1 MSRTWQVVLG
11 SPVNRRDILGIV
23 RTCREEVGR
32 TFNKQYESAISRFL
46 VDASAGRIYLIDVR
60 GVPAGYASVS
70 FQQSVSWGGRLAVLE
85 ELQLLKTYE
94 GQGLAQRV
102 LRAIIGDLENFGPD
116 VVVAYVKEDDP
127 LAAVYEIEGFSR
139 TALIR
144 YSDQESDETC

>member
-11 SPVNRRDILGIV
+11 SPVNRRDILSIV

-46 VDASAGRIYLIDVR
+46 VDASVGRIYLIDVR
-60 GVPAGYASVS
+60 GNPAGYASVS
-70 FQQSVSWGGRLAVLE
+70 FQQSVSWGGQLAVLE
-85 ELQLLKTYE
+85 EFQLLKAYE

-127 LAAVYEIEGFSR
+127 LAAVCEIEGFSG

-144 YSDQESDETC
+144 YSDQESDDSC

>member
-23 RTCREEVGR
+23 RTCREETGR
-32 TFNKQYESAISRFL
+32 NFNKQYESAISRFL

-70 FQQSVSWGGRLAVLE
+70 FQQSVTWGGQLAVLE
-85 ELQLLKTYE
+85 ELQLLKAYE

-116 VVVAYVKEDDP
+116 VVVAYVNEDDP